1 MDRDYKDISYII
13 YDGSKDR
20 YKNTLVVYNDC
31 MVHKQEII
39 IRADIKIIWDYGP
52 IILVGIGNM
61 LYRHIKQKDEILGAT
76 TNGIIDNIIYGI
88 LYGDLW
94 YRWFNTNGGVYM
106 YLGTYDT
113 NWNESKR
120 VVEPIAIDP
129 MVALMRYRK
138 KHINRISIVY
148 HNDLLKRFRSRGIKW
163 SKRFVDIS
171 VCN

>member
-1 MDRDYKDISYII
+1 
-13 YDGSKDR
+13 
-20 YKNTLVVYNDC
+20 
-31 MVHKQEII
+31 
-39 IRADIKIIWDYGP
+39 
-52 IILVGIGNM
+52 
-61 LYRHIKQKDEILGAT
+61 
-76 TNGIIDNIIYGI
+76 
-88 LYGDLW
+88 
-94 YRWFNTNGGVYM
+94 M